1 MAAENKGPMLHAR
14 VGMLRALNFGKP
26 KPEVVRGKRVKRY
39 RIVR

>member
-1 MAAENKGPMLHAR
+1 MAAEDRGPMLHAR

-26 KPEVVRGKRVKRY
+26 KPEVVRGKRAY